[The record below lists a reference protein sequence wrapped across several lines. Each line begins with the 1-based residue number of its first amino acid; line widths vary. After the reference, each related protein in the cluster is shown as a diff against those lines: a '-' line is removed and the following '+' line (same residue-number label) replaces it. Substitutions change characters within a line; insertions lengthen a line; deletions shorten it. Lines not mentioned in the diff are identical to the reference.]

1 MVRSIA
7 RRRSDALS
15 SGVWRRSELW
25 KLRIQTVLS
34 LSGTI
39 PRTSVLRCMSRTIRY
54 GSFEGQVGSCPQLQA
69 ARRQHHGSSSSQPPP
84 KTSRAGETDT
94 DAEHEDWR
102 GLFDRH
108 LHHRIDRIL
117 PPPRLH
123 SASATKSNSGPL
135 SYTSARPFKR
145 KPRRRNGSTRLISMK
160 GLLRRLR
167 MVPGEGSQQTSLVNR
182 LSCPTFP
189 KSTIEFQCVFS
200 TLSHQIG
207 GQDSLR
213 GSNHRPKWELNQGY
227 DAQLLAQCICWNAW
241 AQARQSIR

>member
-1 MVRSIA
+1 MGPSRGKLEAVRNC
-7 RRRSDALS
+7 RRRDAS
-15 SGVWRRSELW
+15 TTEVPPRSHRPKPPELA
-25 KLRIQTVLS
+25 KL
-34 LSGTI
+34 I
-39 PRTSVLRCMSRTIRY
+39 PMPSMRTGGACSIVTFTTALTGYCRPS
-54 GSFEGQVGSCPQLQA
+54 
-69 ARRQHHGSSSSQPPP
+69 
-84 KTSRAGETDT
+84 
-94 DAEHEDWR
+94 
-102 GLFDRH
+102 
-108 LHHRIDRIL
+108 
-117 PPPRLH
+117 RLH

-189 KSTIEFQCVFS
+189 KSTIESQCVFS

-213 GSNHRPKWELNQGY
+213 GSNHRPKWESNQGY